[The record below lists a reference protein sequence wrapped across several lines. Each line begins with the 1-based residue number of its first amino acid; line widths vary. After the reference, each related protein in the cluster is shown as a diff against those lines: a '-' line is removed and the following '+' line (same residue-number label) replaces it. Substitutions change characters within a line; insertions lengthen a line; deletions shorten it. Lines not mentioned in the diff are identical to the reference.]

1 MAAAAAS
8 LHQDARS
15 WNEALVETANK
26 AEAMSDLDA
35 EGNNDDESRVPNRQL
50 SHTEREQLFAPLL
63 AEVRHRLHDLAGD
76 DDALH
81 WALRRKLF
89 KELVYDERSK
99 PMQRKALKAK
109 KRKEQSGLCGVCQSP
124 LPERDT
130 VLDRRQAMN
139 GYTAENTRLICRSCD
154 TSIQSRRGYA

>member
-1 MAAAAAS
+1 MF
-8 LHQDARS
+8 RRE
-15 WNEALVETANK
+15 NEGLANPANE
-26 AEAMSDLDA
+26 AEAMSDLDG
-35 EGNNDDESRVPNRQL
+35 EGNNDDETRVPNRQL

-63 AEVRHRLHDLAGD
+63 VEVRRRLRDLASD

-109 KRKEQSGLCGVCQSP
+109 KRKEQSGLCGLCQSP

-130 VLDRRQAMN
+130 VLDRRQAMK

-154 TSIQSRRGYA
+154 TNIQSRRGYA